1 MKKKI
6 LVIIV
11 VIGIILLVG
20 GIILTV
26 FTPSKSTSSPKKN
39 QTTEEILQE
48 KVNNSANQAFS
59 DLFDSSMDANTLKKR
74 YGFDADF
81 TSVSYGENSFLRYR
95 STVEANLK
103 KYAKAQ
109 DYYANQVEKR
119 MKDNFSYQLSEF
131 LMADEGANIVQKVT
145 FQSYYLELYQLDWS
159 LLQTELLNRIGF
171 NKNLADDLSNEDVQT
186 IYKAKVKAME
196 IMNDYL
202 DNYENKDEKM
212 EYDLIYSVDGD
223 DIGTLDYFSLLCN
236 VNGIMYKVMDDIDVV
251 GSPNYQLQQQRI
263 QKYMSAVIGTT
274 EDEVLA
280 LNYK

>member
-1 MKKKI
+1 
-6 LVIIV
+6 
-11 VIGIILLVG
+11 
-20 GIILTV
+20 
-26 FTPSKSTSSPKKN
+26 
-39 QTTEEILQE
+39 
-48 KVNNSANQAFS
+48 
-59 DLFDSSMDANTLKKR
+59 
-74 YGFDADF
+74 
-81 TSVSYGENSFLRYR
+81 
-95 STVEANLK
+95 
-103 KYAKAQ
+103 
-109 DYYANQVEKR
+109 
-119 MKDNFSYQLSEF
+119 
-131 LMADEGANIVQKVT
+131 MADEGANIVQKVT

-236 VNGIMYKVMDDIDVV
+236 VNGIMYKVMDQIDVV

-263 QKYMSAVIGTT
+263 QKYMSTVTGTT

>member
-6 LVIIV
+6 LIIII

-20 GIILTV
+20 GIVLTI
-26 FTPSKSTSSPKKN
+26 FMPSTSTSSPKKN

-74 YGFDADF
+74 YGFDA
-81 TSVSYGENSFLRYR
+81 TSTSIVYGDNSILRSR
-95 STVEANLK
+95 TAIESKLK

-109 DYYANQVEKR
+109 DYYASQVEKR
-119 MKDNFSYQLSEF
+119 MKDNFSYQLGEF
-131 LMADEGANIVQKVT
+131 LMADDGANIVQKVT
-145 FQSYYLELYQLDWS
+145 FQSYYFELYQLDLS

-171 NKNLADDLSNEDVQT
+171 NKNVADNLSNEDIYT
-186 IYKAKVKAME
+186 FYKAKVKAME
-196 IMNDYL
+196 IMNSYL
-202 DNYENKDEKM
+202 DYYENKDEKI

-236 VNGIMYKVMDDIDVV
+236 VNGIMYKVIDNIDVV
-251 GSPNYQLQQQRI
+251 GSSNYQLQQQRI
-263 QKYMSAVIGTT
+263 QEYMSTVTGTT
-274 EDEVLA
+274 EDEVFS

>member
-1 MKKKI
+1 M
-6 LVIIV
+6 
-11 VIGIILLVG
+11 
-20 GIILTV
+20 
-26 FTPSKSTSSPKKN
+26 
-39 QTTEEILQE
+39 
-48 KVNNSANQAFS
+48 
-59 DLFDSSMDANTLKKR
+59 
-74 YGFDADF
+74 
-81 TSVSYGENSFLRYR
+81 RYR

-119 MKDNFSYQLSEF
+119 MKDNFSYQLGEF

>member
-81 TSVSYGENSFLRYR
+81 ASISYGENSFLRYR
-95 STVEANLK
+95 SAVEANLK

-109 DYYANQVEKR
+109 DYYASQVEKR
-119 MKDNFSYQLSEF
+119 MKDNFSYQLGEF

-145 FQSYYLELYQLDWS
+145 FQSYYLELYQLD
-159 LLQTELLNRIGF
+159 
-171 NKNLADDLSNEDVQT
+171 
-186 IYKAKVKAME
+186 
-196 IMNDYL
+196 
-202 DNYENKDEKM
+202 
-212 EYDLIYSVDGD
+212 
-223 DIGTLDYFSLLCN
+223 
-236 VNGIMYKVMDDIDVV
+236 
-251 GSPNYQLQQQRI
+251 
-263 QKYMSAVIGTT
+263 
-274 EDEVLA
+274 
-280 LNYK
+280 